1 MTSQDTTTTTPTQTK
16 HAARTALHKDH
27 AERGNGATTRKKGRL
42 NEGKTCK
49 GTKINPE
56 KTAGDKKEKEKQG
69 QGHEEKIKPR

>member
-1 MTSQDTTTTTPTQTK
+1 MPKEGT
-16 HAARTALHKDH
+16 ARPR
-27 AERGNGATTRKKGRL
+27 EKKGRL